1 MPRQTEMPISKHH
14 IALFD
19 EDWDFLEY
27 HYGRQSTN
35 QLGTS
40 AAIRAIIHRHV
51 MVMRSLAIEIT
62 DARQR
67 SGAERSGAHSASGA
81 SS

>member
-1 MPRQTEMPISKHH
+1 MPRQTELPISKHH

-27 HYGRQSTN
+27 HYGRYSDN

-51 MVMRSLAIEIT
+51 MVLRSRAIEAT
-62 DARQR
+62 DQR
-67 SGAERSGAHSASGA
+67 RVEERI
-81 SS
+81 